1 MNMNQLMKQAQQM
14 QARFAKLQEELKS
27 RTVEAQSGG
36 GAVKVTASGGK
47 EIKEIIIDKELIT
60 SGDADMLQDLVL
72 AAVNE
77 ALNRAQE
84 MVEEETK
91 KLTGGMNIPG
101 L

>member
-36 GAVKVTASGGK
+36 GAVKVTATGGK
-47 EIKEIIIDKELIT
+47 EIKEIIIDKELIS
-60 SGDADMLQDLVL
+60 SGDADMLQNLVL

-101 L
+101 F

>member
-14 QARFAKLQEELKS
+14 QARFAKLQEELKT

-36 GAVKVTASGGK
+36 GAVKVTATGGK
-47 EIKEIIIDKELIT
+47 EIKEIIIDKELIS

>member
-36 GAVKVTASGGK
+36 GAVKVTATGGK
-47 EIKEIIIDKELIT
+47 EIKEIIIDKELIS

-101 L
+101 F

>member
-27 RTVEAQSGG
+27 RTVEAQAGG
-36 GAVKVTASGGK
+36 GAVKVTATGGK
-47 EIKEIIIDKELIT
+47 EIKEIVIDKELIS
-60 SGDADMLQDLVL
+60 SGDADMIQDLVL

>member
-36 GAVKVTASGGK
+36 GAVKVTATGGK

>member
-36 GAVKVTASGGK
+36 GAVKVTATGGK
-47 EIKEIIIDKELIT
+47 EIKEIVIDKELIS

-101 L
+101 F

>member
-14 QARFAKLQEELKS
+14 QARFAKLQEELKT

-47 EIKEIIIDKELIT
+47 EIKEIIIDKELIS